1 VATRS
6 ARNDDDDDAP
16 GRVFWAIVFLGL
28 PLLGFGVALLTFAV
42 LRPVVAF
49 WLTGVAVGVLAVA
62 VLPALPRL
70 RRRPT
75 RARASWALL
84 GGLVAGI
91 ATILWLGAVLFVALL
106 AECLPNGCP

>member
-1 VATRS
+1 ML
-6 ARNDDDDDAP
+6 DDDDDAP
-16 GRVFWAIVFLGL
+16 GRAFWAVVFFGL
-28 PLLGFGVALLTFAV
+28 PLLGFAVAVLLFAV
-42 LRPVVAF
+42 LRPVSAF
-49 WLTGVAVGVLAVA
+49 WLTGVAVGAIALA

-75 RARASWALL
+75 RSRASWALL

-91 ATILWLGAVLFVALL
+91 ASILWLGAVFFAALL